1 MNNTTPVHSNTEWV
15 KPLWC
20 LLLAGLLLLSA
31 CEKTSND
38 AAPVGDRAA
47 LERLA
52 DAYRAVSEKFP
63 AQPSALRPEGLK
75 KFVEQVFQK
84 AGYDHGAT
92 LRAFAA
98 SGAAMTT
105 QDHRDLAEL
114 LLMPYRGVAAGE
126 LEKLASGEELS
137 AVITLQDA
145 LR

>member
-1 MNNTTPVHSNTEWV
+1 MEWV
-15 KPLWC
+15 KPLWF

-31 CEKTSND
+31 CEKTGD
-38 AAPVGDRAA
+38 GAAPTGDHAV
-47 LERLA
+47 LEQLA
-52 DAYRAVSEKFP
+52 DAYRTVSEEFP
-63 AQPSALRPEGLK
+63 APPSALRPEGRQ

-92 LRAFAA
+92 LRAFAI

-114 LLMPYRGVAAGE
+114 LLIPYRGLESAE
-126 LEKLASGEELS
+126 LEKLVSGEELN